1 MLFISTVLDTVATVS
16 SLFRFFLLPILGTI
30 AILIIAC
37 CLYDFVSNKFS
48 MKRRSNDAIQH
59 TELTQV
65 PSSDASQLDQLLSH
79 WTNSICQVLGDNQ
92 TQEEQVW
99 SPSMMSYSMIPR
111 PVFQKNVRFLLK
123 ATWGAN
129 RGKLSNCILFD
140 DDYKIILWKRK
151 LSFLL

>member
-1 MLFISTVLDTVATVS
+1 MSKYFRILVKSQQAIFYFRHVTDSRMNMLFISTVLDTVATVS
-16 SLFRFFLLPILGTI
+16 SLFPFFLLPVLGTI

-37 CLYDFVSNKFS
+37 CLYDFFSNKFS
-48 MKRRSNDAIQH
+48 TKRRSNDAIQH

-99 SPSMMSYSMIPR
+99 SPSMMSYSMISR
-111 PVFQKNVRFLLK
+111 PVFHKNVRFFTK
-123 ATWGAN
+123 GN
-129 RGKLSNCILFD
+129 MRG
-140 DDYKIILWKRK
+140 
-151 LSFLL
+151 

>member
-16 SLFRFFLLPILGTI
+16 SLFPFFLLPILGTI

-37 CLYDFVSNKFS
+37 CLYDFFSNKFS
-48 MKRRSNDAIQH
+48 TKRRSTNDAIQH

-65 PSSDASQLDQLLSH
+65 PSSDTSQLDQLLSH

-99 SPSMMSYSMIPR
+99 SYSTKSYSMIYR
-111 PVFQKNVRFLLK
+111 PVFHKNVRIF
-123 ATWGAN
+123 TTGN
-129 RGKLSNCILFD
+129 MRD
-140 DDYKIILWKRK
+140 
-151 LSFLL
+151 

>member
-16 SLFRFFLLPILGTI
+16 SLFPFFLLPILGTI

-37 CLYDFVSNKFS
+37 CLYDFFSNKFS
-48 MKRRSNDAIQH
+48 TKRRSTNDAIQH

-99 SPSMMSYSMIPR
+99 SPSMMSYSMISR
-111 PVFQKNVRFLLK
+111 PVFHKNVSFLIK
-123 ATWGAN
+123 AAWGAN
-129 RGKLSNCILFD
+129 RCKLSNCILFD
-140 DDYKIILWKRK
+140 DK
-151 LSFLL
+151 